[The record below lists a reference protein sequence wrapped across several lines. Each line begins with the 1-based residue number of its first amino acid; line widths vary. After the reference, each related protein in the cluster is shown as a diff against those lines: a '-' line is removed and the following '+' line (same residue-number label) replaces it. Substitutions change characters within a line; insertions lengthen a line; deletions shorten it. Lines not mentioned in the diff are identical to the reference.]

1 MSNKIG
7 DPISVHKLDE
17 RGVEVWRYEGIVL
30 SNSATNLT
38 LQAYFDRDEVVFE
51 GLQLNRGDR
60 FIETFFSDRWY
71 NIFEIYDVDDE
82 LLKGWYC
89 NVCRP
94 AQIDS
99 GHIYAEDLA
108 LDLIVYPDGTW
119 RVLDEDEFAEL
130 EISEEDQEHA
140 RDALNELIEIARQ
153 RKSPFILPE
162 EEQKIE

>member
-60 FIETFFSDRWY
+60 FIETFFSDHWY
-71 NIFEIYDVDDE
+71 NIFEIYDAEDE
-82 LLKGWYC
+82 RLKGWYC

-94 AQIDS
+94 AQIDH

-108 LDLIVYPDGTW
+108 LDLIVYPNGTW
-119 RVLDEDEFAEL
+119 RILDEDEFAEL
-130 EISEEDQEHA
+130 DISAEDQVHA
-140 RDALNELIEIARQ
+140 QGALNQLIEIARQ
-153 RKSPFILPE
+153 RKSPFNFPGD
-162 EEQKIE
+162 K